1 MFKKFSLKI
10 RINVLSVVSVMLAIQ
25 FILTYILFFS
35 IFREDFNRKSGE
47 LGNQIINHVNLR
59 LQHVEE
65 AARLFCNENDIYE
78 ALDSFDSSMT
88 NNLSTL
94 LTASNDIKGCFI
106 SGEKNS
112 YYYSSVYIRDFGN
125 FADFIIPRFERAGKN
140 GYWGIYAP
148 EGSEEQNYL
157 IYSYPIRD
165 EKQRTIGVLSVDVS
179 LKTLY
184 NATEM
189 FDTEL
194 MEYTTVYISSKSDNK
209 RICFTAYDEASH
221 KTKNAKSRINSHH
234 YADDIYMNTA
244 TSLEYIH
251 SKLSFVM
258 VLMVT
263 IFVVTLVLLFIILH
277 AYSKH
282 LTKRMTDLT
291 YKMNNFIERD

>member
-10 RINVLSVVSVMLAIQ
+10 RINVLSVVFIMLAIQ
-25 FILTYILFFS
+25 FFLTYILFFS
-35 IFREDFNRKSGE
+35 IFTEDFNQKSGE

-65 AARLFCNENDIYE
+65 AARLFCNENNVHE
-78 ALDSFDSSMT
+78 ALESFDSSMS

-94 LTASNDIKGCFI
+94 LAATNDIRGCFI

-125 FADFIIPRFERAGKN
+125 FDAFIMPQFERAGKN
-140 GYWGIYAP
+140 GYWGIYNPKNAD
-148 EGSEEQNYL
+148 GQNYL
-157 IYSYPIRD
+157 IYSYAIRD
-165 EKQRTIGVLSVDVS
+165 EKQRVVGTLSVDVS
-179 LKTLY
+179 LENLY
-184 NATEM
+184 NTTEM
-189 FDTEL
+189 FDTDL
-194 MEYTTVYISSKSDNK
+194 MEYTTIYISSEENDK
-209 RICFTAYDEASH
+209 RIFFGISQKAVGEKNRI
-221 KTKNAKSRINSHH
+221 KTHH
-234 YADDIYMNTA
+234 YADNIYMNTA
-244 TSLEYIH
+244 SSLEYIH

-258 VLMVT
+258 VLMIT
-263 IFVVTLVLLFIILH
+263 IFTLTLVLLFIILH